1 VEFVC
6 NTFFYFFSVLSLAG
20 GLIVV
25 GADAVGTNV
34 LDRPRLMEL
43 DKHWGLGDKQ

>member
-1 VEFVC
+1 MVC
-6 NTFFYFFSVLSLAG
+6 NTFFYFFLVLILAG

-25 GADAVGTNV
+25 DADANGTVV
-34 LDRPRLMEL
+34 LDHSRLMEL